1 MRKKIIAMLLS
12 VTMTAALLSGC
23 GNSGSTSEP
32 AQSEDAA
39 QTEAADEGTS
49 ETTASEDS
57 AAEGTETAESEAGGG
72 EIKPGGTLKIGTVQN
87 PPVVGFI
94 PEMANNSYIQ
104 FLRCAYES
112 LLYYDEAGNI
122 TGQLASEWEA
132 DADALT
138 LTFKLLDGVVFA
150 DGTPF
155 DAEAVKWNI
164 EQYIETGR
172 SETNNIDSVEVVDD
186 STVKINLKEWNSSS
200 LEMIGFFICYM
211 SPTTFEEK
219 GVEWMRTNSCGTGP
233 FVVSSFDQGVSI
245 KYTKNEN
252 YRVEGQ
258 PYLDGI
264 DYTIFGDG
272 TTLTNAL
279 KAGEIDVLT
288 YGNDCDIMKDLE
300 GIANIVTDKNGNGL
314 GVESVGIIP
323 SSADESDPFYDAKV
337 RQALCY
343 AVDWDQIVTALSYG
357 YYERTNQWAA
367 PGAVTYN
374 TNLKGYSYDP
384 EKAKSLLAE
393 AGYADGF
400 DTVIYAASN
409 GFQQNAATAISAS
422 LAEVG
427 VNASVEIID
436 AAKGGD
442 MMANGWS
449 GLYWHYAS
457 IGPDLGLYMGRHLD
471 ANGAYYAKGIQHP
484 QDCLDLLNEIRVAK
498 DEATKVELELQLQE
512 KIYDEY
518 ALFGM
523 PLYVNAPVHMRY
535 DYVEGADLAKVHAA
549 TWSPATAWIN
559 K

>member
-49 ETTASEDS
+49 ETMASEDS

-535 DYVEGADLAKVHAA
+535 DYVEGAELAKVHAA

>member
-1 MRKKIIAMLLS
+1 MRKKVIAILLTM
-12 VTMTAALLSGC
+12 TMTAAMLAGC
-23 GNSGSTSEP
+23 GNSDSS
-32 AQSEDAA
+32 S
-39 QTEAADEGTS
+39 
-49 ETTASEDS
+49 DS
-57 AAEGTETAESEAGGG
+57 AAEPAQETTREEGTEEPTAEEDSATTAETEGG
-72 EIKPGGTLKIGTVQN
+72 EIKTGGTLRVGTVQN
-87 PPVVGFI
+87 PPVVGYV

-104 FLRCAYES
+104 FLRCSYES
-112 LLYYDEAGNI
+112 LLYYDEAGNL

-132 DADALT
+132 DADAAT
-138 LTFKLLDGVVFA
+138 LTFKLVDGVQFA

-155 DAEAVKWNI
+155 NADAVKWNI

-172 SETNNIDSVEVVDD
+172 SETNNIDTVEVVDD
-186 STVKINLKEWNSSS
+186 STIKINLKEWNSSS

-211 SPTTFEEK
+211 SPSAVDEN

-233 FVVSSFDQGVSI
+233 FVVSSFDQGVSV

-279 KAGEIDVLT
+279 KAGEVDVLT

-300 GIANIVTDKNGNGL
+300 NVAGIVTDKNSNGL

-323 SSADESDPFYDAKV
+323 SSVEESDPFYDAKV

-384 EKAKSLLAE
+384 EKAKELLAE

-400 DTVIYAASN
+400 DTVIYAAAT
-409 GFQQNAATAISAS
+409 GFQQNAATAISAN

-427 VNASVEIID
+427 INASVEIID

-471 ANGAYYAKGIQHP
+471 VNGAYYAKGIQHP

-498 DEATKVELELQLQE
+498 DEKAKVDLEWQLQE

>member
-39 QTEAADEGTS
+39 QTEAAGEGTS

-57 AAEGTETAESEAGGG
+57 AAEGTETAESEAGEG

-155 DAEAVKWNI
+155 DAEAVKWNM

-186 STVKINLKEWNSSS
+186 STVKVNLKEWNSSS

-535 DYVEGADLAKVHAA
+535 DYVEGAELAKVHAA

>member
-1 MRKKIIAMLLS
+1 MRR
-12 VTMTAALLSGC
+12 
-23 GNSGSTSEP
+23 
-32 AQSEDAA
+32 
-39 QTEAADEGTS
+39 
-49 ETTASEDS
+49 
-57 AAEGTETAESEAGGG
+57 GG
-72 EIKPGGTLKIGTVQN
+72 EIKTGGTLKIGTVQN

-112 LLYYDEAGNI
+112 LLYYDEAGNL

-132 DADALT
+132 DADTLT
-138 LTFKLLDGVVFA
+138 LTFKLVEGVEFA

-155 DAEAVKWNI
+155 NAEAVKWNI

-186 STVKINLKEWNSSS
+186 FTVKINLKEWNSSS

-211 SPTTFEEK
+211 SPTTFDEK

-264 DYTIFGDG
+264 DYTIFGDS

-288 YGNDCDIMKDLE
+288 YGNDCDVMKDLE
-300 GIANIVTDKNGNGL
+300 GISNIVTDKNGNGL

-384 EKAKSLLAE
+384 EKAKAFLAE

-400 DTVIYAASN
+400 DTVIYAAST

-427 VNASVEIID
+427 INASVEIID

-471 ANGAYYAKGIQHP
+471 TNGAYYAKGIQHP

-498 DEATKVELELQLQE
+498 DEASKVELELQLQE

-535 DYVEGADLAKVHAA
+535 DYVEGAQLAKVHAA